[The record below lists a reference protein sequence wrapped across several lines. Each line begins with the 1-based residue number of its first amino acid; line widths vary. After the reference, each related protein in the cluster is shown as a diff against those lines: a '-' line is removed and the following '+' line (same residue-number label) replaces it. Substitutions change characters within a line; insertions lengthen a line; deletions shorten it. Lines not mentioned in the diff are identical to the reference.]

1 VISATGVVDIAGGAG
16 TGTLLTQISA
26 AQNADV
32 TAYLQAAH
40 GSGGYG
46 LGYGVGGSAWTFQ
59 AGAGL
64 EVKF

>member
-1 VISATGVVDIAGGAG
+1 MDVEGSAG
-16 TGTLLTQISA
+16 TGTLLVQISA

-32 TAYLQAAH
+32 TASLQAAH

-46 LGYGVGGSAWTFQ
+46 ASYGVGGRAWTVA

-64 EVKF
+64 QVKF